1 MKSVE
6 KLYLAIGEIDDSI
19 IKEASEPY
27 NYKINI
33 IKRLST
39 IAAAVIIISAVGVIS
54 MGTLASL
61 MKGGLDAAPD
71 MGEMPN
77 MGECAPSPAPD
88 FGENDESDND
98 GGINNEY
105 IASDFGY
112 LILTKYKNGCFS
124 FDYTVFAQ
132 SASPV
137 YVKLYE
143 SGVLIGTSESTA
155 SGELKSIKLMVNG
168 EICST
173 LPTSV
178 GTYTVKIDVGEI
190 DWSKAYIHI
199 DGFGP
204 IKPSY

>member
-6 KLYLAIGEIDDSI
+6 KLYLAIGEIDESI

-27 NYKINI
+27 NYQKNI
-33 IKRLST
+33 VKRFSV
-39 IAAAVIIISAVGVIS
+39 IAAAVIIISAVSVIS
-54 MGTLASL
+54 LGMFGSL
-61 MKGGLDAAPD
+61 MKGGQDAAPD
-71 MGEMPN
+71 MDWMPEG
-77 MGECAPSPAPD
+77 MPSPAPD

-155 SGELKSIKLMVNG
+155 SGELKSIKLTVNG